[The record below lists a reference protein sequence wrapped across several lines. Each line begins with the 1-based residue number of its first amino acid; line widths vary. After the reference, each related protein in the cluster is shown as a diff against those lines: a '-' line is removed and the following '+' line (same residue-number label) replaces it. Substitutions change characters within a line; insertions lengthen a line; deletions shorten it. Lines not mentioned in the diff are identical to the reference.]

1 MSYKLWAQTP
11 RPQDRKLFKTSI
23 EQKTQTGG
31 AFPGI
36 KPEDIGSEDRG
47 QGSYVSQFA
56 LGPQL
61 QPRPSF
67 GPNLWTSNRRPPHR
81 RPKGNGTV
89 NSIA

>member
-36 KPEDIGSEDRG
+36 KPEDIGSEDRLRLHCAVRT
-47 QGSYVSQFA
+47 QHTNSHI
-56 LGPQL
+56 
-61 QPRPSF
+61 F
-67 GPNLWTSNRRPPHR
+67 G
-81 RPKGNGTV
+81 
-89 NSIA
+89 